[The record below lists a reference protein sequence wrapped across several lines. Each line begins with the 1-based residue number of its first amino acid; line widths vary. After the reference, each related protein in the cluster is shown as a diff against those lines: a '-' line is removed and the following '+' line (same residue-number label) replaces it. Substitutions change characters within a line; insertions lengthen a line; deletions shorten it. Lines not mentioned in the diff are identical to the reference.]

1 MIRGLFHGSD
11 VIVYFSRSD
20 FLVQVGG
27 RLSRID
33 GQTALG
39 FIGKGSKAIVKLAV
53 TLLSS

>member
-1 MIRGLFHGSD
+1 MIRGLLHGSD